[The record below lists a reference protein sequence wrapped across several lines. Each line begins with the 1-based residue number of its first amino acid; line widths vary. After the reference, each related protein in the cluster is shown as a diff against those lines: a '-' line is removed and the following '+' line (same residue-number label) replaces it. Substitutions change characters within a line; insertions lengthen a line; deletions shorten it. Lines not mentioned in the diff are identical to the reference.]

1 MQERKGAEAVIL
13 IVSSRGCAVG
23 LSIGLEWH
31 YKTL

>member
-1 MQERKGAEAVIL
+1 MQERRDAEAMIL
-13 IVSSRGCAVG
+13 IVSSIDCAVG